1 MALPIKPR
9 SSKYSIILLC
19 LSAVYAFLLSIII
32 SPENLFHI
40 DKYTIVLVSI
50 LFGIPIIAILVS
62 FFRLKSL
69 PIFFEG
75 IVTGLTVG
83 SGLFTVTFLIRLL
96 FS

>member
-1 MALPIKPR
+1 MTLPIKPR

-19 LSAVYAFLLSIII
+19 SSTAYAFLLSIII

-40 DKYTIVLVSI
+40 DKYTIFLVSV
-50 LFGIPIIAILVS
+50 LFVIPIIATLVL
-62 FFRLKSL
+62 FFRPKSL